1 MSNLGLVPVTSTAW
15 AQLGNVEVHFLL
27 YSVYIAY
34 CQVSAGRGSEERP
47 AGFPPGLERLLQNG
61 KFLEEV

>member
-1 MSNLGLVPVTSTAW
+1 MSNLGLVPVTSIAW
-15 AQLGNVEVHFLL
+15 VQLGNAEAHFL
-27 YSVYIAY
+27 SSIYIAY